1 MAKTDK
7 FKLSVILDLV
17 DKMTAPLKRSA
28 VGLSRFGDK
37 IGHMGARLAEVGR
50 TAKRSA
56 LYLTGFATAGL
67 FGLTRMTGV
76 ADKIGKTSKL
86 LGISTDKL
94 QELHFAARQS
104 GVEVRTLDMAYQR
117 FTRRLGEAK
126 NMKGEAVKALQELR
140 ISLKSSNG
148 EWRTST
154 DLFGEVADKLS
165 KIEDPQ
171 RRVSL
176 AFKFFDAEGVRLIN
190 MLSGG
195 AAGLKAY
202 ADQAHRMGLILSA
215 ETIAQAERFND
226 VLDVTKTQLFALVMN
241 AFPNLGEQL
250 TKATEKMS
258 AWVSENEG
266 FLNQKMDV
274 AIDNMGM
281 SVAALVGTM
290 GLLTGNPFLA
300 IGGFSTV
307 AAIKIKEDW
316 RKLVP
321 MFKGIW
327 AQIKWGAMKSFEDM
341 INGAISFD
349 NKLNDLV
356 RNIPGAGAFLPEK
369 IGRFSFGLENPKIT
383 RLKIWKAFEESEKQ
397 RAAGLSSGGFDNR
410 MEWLR
415 FGRTHGGFYGDGG
428 TKRGGGLSQLT
439 KEMMPKIMISLQGV
453 PAGMRVEA
461 AALEAELEVIVGNTG
476 GLH

>member
-1 MAKTDK
+1 VAKTDK

-126 NMKGEAVKALQELR
+126 KMKGEAVKALQELR

-176 AFKFFDAEGVRLIN
+176 AFKFFDAEGVRLNN
-190 MLSGG
+190 MLAGG

-215 ETIAQAERFND
+215 ETVAQAEKFND
-226 VLDVTKTQLFALVMN
+226 VLDVTKTQMFALVMN
-241 AFPNLGEQL
+241 AFPDLGKQL
-250 TKATEKMS
+250 GAVAEKMS
-258 AWVSENEG
+258 AWVNRNSE

-274 AIDNMGM
+274 AIKNLDV
-281 SVAALVGTM
+281 SVALLVGTL

-300 IGGFSTV
+300 ITGFSG
-307 AAIKIKEDW
+307 AAALKIKRDW
-316 RKLVP
+316 RELGP
-321 MFKGIW
+321 MFDTLW
-327 AQIKWGAMKSFEDM
+327 QYVQWGAGKSFEWIIDRSLETVSKLGKTLKF
-341 INGAISFD
+341 INPALGAVADRFPQAKFSLGLED
-349 NKLNDLV
+349 
-356 RNIPGAGAFLPEK
+356 PEK
-369 IGRFSFGLENPKIT
+369 ASQR
-383 RLKIWKAFEESEKQ
+383 IWKAFEESERVRLGGAPAPLPPAPNTVNPIEAM
-397 RAAGLSSGGFDNR
+397 RAKKERNELIITFRGLSPGMQAEFLSDNPD
-410 MEWLR
+410 L
-415 FGRTHGGFYGDGG
+415 D
-428 TKRGGGLSQLT
+428 
-439 KEMMPKIMISLQGV
+439 
-453 PAGMRVEA
+453 
-461 AALEAELEVIVGNTG
+461 VIVGNTG